1 MNLKYIKRA
10 YKLNSL
16 KFPLDFQEE
25 RINEEKKQFQIRMQ
39 QETKIL
45 VNLNLVIL
53 HYWVL
58 KEIPGKF
65 II

>member
-1 MNLKYIKRA
+1 MKKLINLKYKKRA

-39 QETKIL
+39 QETKIS
-45 VNLNLVIL
+45 VNLNVVIL

-58 KEIPGKF
+58 KEIPG
-65 II
+65 

>member
-1 MNLKYIKRA
+1 MKKLINLKYKKRA

-58 KEIPGKF
+58 KEIPG
-65 II
+65 

>member
-39 QETKIL
+39 QETKIS
-45 VNLNLVIL
+45 VNLNVVIL

-58 KEIPGKF
+58 KEIPG
-65 II
+65 

>member
-39 QETKIL
+39 QETKIS
-45 VNLNLVIL
+45 VNLNVVIL

-58 KEIPGKF
+58 KEISG
-65 II
+65 

>member
-1 MNLKYIKRA
+1 MKKLINLKYKKRA

-45 VNLNLVIL
+45 VNLNPVIL

-58 KEIPGKF
+58 KEISG
-65 II
+65 

>member
-58 KEIPGKF
+58 KEIPG
-65 II
+65 

>member
-1 MNLKYIKRA
+1 MKKLMNLKYIKRA

-45 VNLNLVIL
+45 VNLNPVIL

-58 KEIPGKF
+58 KEISG
-65 II
+65 